1 MSGLNGGGFGGVL
14 GGFGNVGFEDDVDE
28 EELTE
33 VVVSL

>member
-28 EELTE
+28 ELAE